1 VIRRI
6 APILVVATVALGG
19 CALRSDV
26 RRLEEQL
33 TTMQDESNHR
43 DSMLAAQLTQV
54 LAMQR
59 EAGDS
64 LATVKANLRAFRG
77 ETLGQL
83 YDVQKQLL
91 QVQELAG
98 QSTRRLNELRGD
110 LDARGQQ
117 LGGAAPAAGGP
128 SGASGV
134 SGANNASAVQMYE
147 ASLQQLRRGSTG
159 TARAGFRQFLD
170 QYPTAAEAPDAL
182 YFIGESF
189 STEAPD
195 SAAAY
200 YSQVAEKYPS
210 SPRAASALYR
220 LGSMAESAKDTT
232 AARGYYQ
239 RLIAKYPTSNE
250 AALARDRL
258 KALGQ

>member
-1 VIRRI
+1 MIRRI
-6 APILVVATVALGG
+6 APILAVATVALGG

-33 TTMQDESNHR
+33 TTMQDESAHR

-59 EAGDS
+59 AAGDS
-64 LATVKANLRAFRG
+64 LAAVEASLRAFRG

-117 LGGAAPAAGGP
+117 LSGPAPAAG
-128 SGASGV
+128 GASGV

-159 TARAGFRQFLD
+159 TARAGFRQFLE
-170 QYPTAAEAPDAL
+170 QYPTAPEAADAV

-200 YSQVAEKYPS
+200 YTQVADKYPA

-220 LGSMAESAKDTT
+220 LGSMAESARDTT

>member
-1 VIRRI
+1 MIRRSTLLL
-6 APILVVATVALGG
+6 ALVAVASGG

-33 TTMQDESNHR
+33 TTMQDAEAR
-43 DSMLAAQLTQV
+43 QDSLQRVQLTQI
-54 LAMQR
+54 LSLQQR
-59 EAGDS
+59 TYDS
-64 LATVKANLRAFRG
+64 LAALNRAMLAFRG
-77 ETLGQL
+77 ELLGQF
-83 YDVQKQLL
+83 YEVQKSLI
-91 QVQELAG
+91 QVQELTG
-98 QSTRRLNELRGD
+98 QSTRRLSEMRGD

-117 LGGAAPAAGGP
+117 LGTEGAPAAT
-128 SGASGV
+128 SAT
-134 SGANNASAVQMYE
+134 AVQMYE
-147 ASLQQLRRGSTG
+147 ASLQQLRRGSTA
-159 TARAGFRQFLD
+159 TARAGFRQFLQ

-189 STEAPD
+189 SQEAPD

-200 YSQVAEKYPS
+200 YAQVADRFPS

-220 LGSMAESAKDTT
+220 LGAMAETAKDTA

-239 RLIAKYPTSNE
+239 RLIKQYPTSNE
-250 AALARDRL
+250 AALARDRM

>member
-1 VIRRI
+1 VIGRI
-6 APILVVATVALGG
+6 APVLVLATVALGG

-33 TTMQDESNHR
+33 TTMQDESDRR

-54 LAMQR
+54 LSLQR
-59 EAGDS
+59 QAGDS
-64 LATVKANLRAFRG
+64 LAAIEANLLTFRG

-83 YDVQKQLL
+83 YDVQRQML

-117 LGGAAPAAGGP
+117 LGGTTIAVVG
-128 SGASGV
+128 GASGV

-159 TARAGFRQFLD
+159 TARAGFRQFLE
-170 QYPTAAEAPDAL
+170 QYPTAPEAADAT

-200 YSQVAEKYPS
+200 YTQVAEKYPS

>member
-6 APILVVATVALGG
+6 VPIFALATVALGG

-33 TTMQDESNHR
+33 TTMQDDNDRR
-43 DSMLAAQLTQV
+43 DSLHSAQLTQL
-54 LAMQR
+54 LALQQQTT
-59 EAGDS
+59 DS
-64 LATVKANLRAFRG
+64 LAAVQATMLAFRG

-83 YDVQKQLL
+83 YDVQKQML
-91 QVQELAG
+91 QVQELTG

-117 LGGAAPAAGGP
+117 LSVGVPTVGGEG
-128 SGASGV
+128 
-134 SGANNASAVQMYE
+134 NASAVQMYE
-147 ASLQQLRRGSTG
+147 ASLQQLRKGSTA
-159 TARAGFRQFLD
+159 TARAGFRQFLQ
-170 QYPTAAEAPDAL
+170 QYPTAPEAPDAL

-200 YSQVAEKYPS
+200 YAQVAERYPAS
-210 SPRAASALYR
+210 ARAASALYR
-220 LGSMAESAKDTT
+220 LGVMEESAKNTT
-232 AARGYYQ
+232 GARGYYQ

>member
-1 VIRRI
+1 MIRRI

-64 LATVKANLRAFRG
+64 LATVEANLRAFRG

-117 LGGAAPAAGGP
+117 LSGPAPAAGGA
-128 SGASGV
+128 G
-134 SGANNASAVQMYE
+134 GANNASAVQMYE

-159 TARAGFRQFLD
+159 TARAGFRQFLE
-170 QYPTAAEAPDAL
+170 QYPTAPEAADAV

-200 YSQVAEKYPS
+200 YTQVADKYPS

-220 LGSMAESAKDTT
+220 LGSMAESARDTT

>member
-1 VIRRI
+1 MIRRI
-6 APILVVATVALGG
+6 APVLALATVALGG

-33 TTMQDESNHR
+33 TTMQDDNDRR
-43 DSMLAAQLTQV
+43 DSLRAAQLTQI
-54 LAMQR
+54 LALQQR
-59 EAGDS
+59 TSDS
-64 LATVKANLRAFRG
+64 LAAVQASLLAFRG

-91 QVQELAG
+91 QVQELTG
-98 QSTRRLNELRGD
+98 LSSRRLNELRGE

-117 LGGAAPAAGGP
+117 LSGAAPAAGGAT
-128 SGASGV
+128 S
-134 SGANNASAVQMYE
+134 ASAVQMYE

-170 QYPTAAEAPDAL
+170 QYPTASEAPDAL

-200 YSQVAEKYPS
+200 YTQVADTYPA

-220 LGSMAESAKDTT
+220 LGSMAESARDTA

>member
-1 VIRRI
+1 MIGRATRG
-6 APILVVATVALGG
+6 LVLATVALGG

-33 TTMQDESNHR
+33 TTMQDDEERR
-43 DSMLAAQLTQV
+43 DSLRAAQLSQIIA
-54 LAMQR
+54 LQQQAS
-59 EAGDS
+59 DS
-64 LATVKANLRAFRG
+64 LAAVSTSLTAFRG

-117 LGGAAPAAGGP
+117 LGEAAAPGAAPA
-128 SGASGV
+128 GA
-134 SGANNASAVQMYE
+134 ANATAVQMYE
-147 ASLQQLRRGSTG
+147 ASLQQLRRGSNA
-159 TARAGFRQFLD
+159 TARAGFRQFLQ

-189 STEAPD
+189 STESPD

-200 YSQVAEKYPS
+200 YTQVADRYPAS
-210 SPRAASALYR
+210 ARSASALYR
-220 LGSMAESAKDTT
+220 LGAMAESARDTS

>member
-1 VIRRI
+1 VIGRI
-6 APILVVATVALGG
+6 APVLALATVALGG

-33 TTMQDESNHR
+33 TTMQDENDRR
-43 DSMLAAQLTQV
+43 DSLRAAQLVQI
-54 LAMQR
+54 LALQQR
-59 EAGDS
+59 ATDS
-64 LATVKANLRAFRG
+64 LAAVQATLLAFRG

-83 YDVQKQLL
+83 YDVQKQIL
-91 QVQELAG
+91 QVQELTG

-117 LGGAAPAAGGP
+117 LGGAPPAAGGP
-128 SGASGV
+128 AS
-134 SGANNASAVQMYE
+134 ASAVQMYE
-147 ASLQQLRRGSTG
+147 ASLQQLRRGSPT
-159 TARAGFRQFLD
+159 TARAGFRQFLE
-170 QYPTAAEAPDAL
+170 QYPTAAEVPDAL

-189 STEAPD
+189 GAEAPD

-200 YSQVAEKYPS
+200 YTQVADRFPAS
-210 SPRAASALYR
+210 ARAASALYR
-220 LGSMAESAKDTT
+220 LGAMAESSRDTT

>member
-1 VIRRI
+1 MIRRI
-6 APILVVATVALGG
+6 APVLALATVALGG

-33 TTMQDESNHR
+33 TTMQDDNDRR
-43 DSMLAAQLTQV
+43 DSLRAAQLTQI
-54 LAMQR
+54 LALQQR
-59 EAGDS
+59 TSDS
-64 LATVKANLRAFRG
+64 LAAVQASLLAFRG

-83 YDVQKQLL
+83 YDVQKQIL
-91 QVQELAG
+91 QVQELTG

-117 LGGAAPAAGGP
+117 LGGAAPAAGG
-128 SGASGV
+128 A
-134 SGANNASAVQMYE
+134 ANASAVQMYE
-147 ASLQQLRRGSTG
+147 ASLQQLRRGSPT
-159 TARAGFRQFLD
+159 TARAGFRQFLE

-189 STEAPD
+189 GTEAPD

-200 YSQVAEKYPS
+200 YTKVADQFPAS
-210 SPRAASALYR
+210 TRAASALYR
-220 LGSMAESAKDTT
+220 LGAMAESARDTT

-239 RLIAKYPTSNE
+239 RLISKYPTSNE

>member
-1 VIRRI
+1 MIRRI
-6 APILVVATVALGG
+6 APVLALATVALGG

-33 TTMQDESNHR
+33 TTMQDDNDRR
-43 DSMLAAQLTQV
+43 DSLRAAQLSQI
-54 LAMQR
+54 LALQQR
-59 EAGDS
+59 TTDS
-64 LATVKANLRAFRG
+64 LAAVQASLLAFRG

-83 YDVQKQLL
+83 YDVQKQIL
-91 QVQELAG
+91 QVQELTG

-117 LGGAAPAAGGP
+117 LSGAAPAAGG
-128 SGASGV
+128 A
-134 SGANNASAVQMYE
+134 ANASAVQMYE
-147 ASLQQLRRGSTG
+147 ASLQQLRRGSPT
-159 TARAGFRQFLD
+159 TARAGFRQFLE

-189 STEAPD
+189 GTETPD

-200 YSQVAEKYPS
+200 YTQVADRFPAS
-210 SPRAASALYR
+210 ARAASALYR
-220 LGSMAESAKDTT
+220 LGAMAESARDTT

>member
-1 VIRRI
+1 MTRRI
-6 APILVVATVALGG
+6 APLLVLATVALGG

-33 TTMQDESNHR
+33 TTMQDDNDRR
-43 DSMLAAQLTQV
+43 DSLRAAQLTQIIG
-54 LAMQR
+54 LQR
-59 EAGDS
+59 QANDS
-64 LATVKANLRAFRG
+64 LVAVERALLAFRG
-77 ETLGQL
+77 ETLGQF

-98 QSTRRLNELRGD
+98 QSTRRLSELRGD

-117 LGGAAPAAGGP
+117 LGAATPAGAAPG
-128 SGASGV
+128 
-134 SGANNASAVQMYE
+134 NASAVQMYE

-159 TARAGFRQFLD
+159 TARAGFRQFLE

-189 STEAPD
+189 AAEAPD

-200 YSQVAEKYPS
+200 YAQVAERFPTS
-210 SPRAASALYR
+210 VRASSALYR
-220 LGSMAESAKDTT
+220 LGAMAESAKDTA

>member
-1 VIRRI
+1 
-6 APILVVATVALGG
+6 
-19 CALRSDV
+19 V

-54 LAMQR
+54 LALQR
-59 EAGDS
+59 QAGDS
-64 LATVKANLRAFRG
+64 LAAVEANLRAFRG
-77 ETLGQL
+77 ESLGQL

-117 LGGAAPAAGGP
+117 LSGPAPAAGG
-128 SGASGV
+128 A

-159 TARAGFRQFLD
+159 TARAGFRQFLE
-170 QYPTAAEAPDAL
+170 QYPTAPEAADAV

-195 SAAAY
+195 SAATY
-200 YSQVAEKYPS
+200 YAQVADKYPS

-239 RLIAKYPTSNE
+239 RLITKYPTSNE

>member
-1 VIRRI
+1 MIRRI
-6 APILVVATVALGG
+6 APVLALATVALGG

-33 TTMQDESNHR
+33 TTMQDDNDRR
-43 DSMLAAQLTQV
+43 DSLRAAQLSQI
-54 LAMQR
+54 LALQQR
-59 EAGDS
+59 TTDS
-64 LATVKANLRAFRG
+64 LAAVQASLLAFRG

-83 YDVQKQLL
+83 YDVQKQIL
-91 QVQELAG
+91 QVQELTG

-117 LGGAAPAAGGP
+117 LGGAAPSAGG
-128 SGASGV
+128 A
-134 SGANNASAVQMYE
+134 ANASAVQMYE
-147 ASLQQLRRGSTG
+147 ASLQQLRRGSPT
-159 TARAGFRQFLD
+159 TARAGFRQFLE

-189 STEAPD
+189 GTDAPD

-200 YSQVAEKYPS
+200 YTKVADQFPAS
-210 SPRAASALYR
+210 ARAASALYR
-220 LGSMAESAKDTT
+220 LGAMAESARDTT

>member
-1 VIRRI
+1 MIRRI
-6 APILVVATVALGG
+6 APVLALATVALGG

-33 TTMQDESNHR
+33 TTMQDDNDRR
-43 DSMLAAQLTQV
+43 DSLRAAQLTQI
-54 LAMQR
+54 LALQQQS
-59 EAGDS
+59 ADS
-64 LATVKANLRAFRG
+64 LAAAQASLLAFRG

-83 YDVQKQLL
+83 YDVQKQIL
-91 QVQELAG
+91 QVQELTG

-117 LGGAAPAAGGP
+117 LGGATPVTGGAA
-128 SGASGV
+128 
-134 SGANNASAVQMYE
+134 NASAVQMYE
-147 ASLQQLRRGSTG
+147 ASLQQLRRGSPT
-159 TARAGFRQFLD
+159 TARAGFRQFLG
-170 QYPTAAEAPDAL
+170 QYPAAAEAPDAL

-189 STEAPD
+189 GAEAPD

-200 YSQVAEKYPS
+200 YTQVVERFPAS
-210 SPRAASALYR
+210 SRAASALYR
-220 LGSMAESAKDTT
+220 LGAMAESARDTS

>member
-1 VIRRI
+1 MIRRI
-6 APILVVATVALGG
+6 APVLALATVALGG

-33 TTMQDESNHR
+33 TTMQDDNDRR
-43 DSMLAAQLTQV
+43 DSLRAAQLTQI
-54 LAMQR
+54 LALQR
-59 EAGDS
+59 QASDS
-64 LATVKANLRAFRG
+64 LAAVQASLLAFRG

-83 YDVQKQLL
+83 YDVQKQIL
-91 QVQELAG
+91 QVQELTG

-117 LGGAAPAAGGP
+117 LSGATPAAGG
-128 SGASGV
+128 A
-134 SGANNASAVQMYE
+134 ANASAVQMYE
-147 ASLQQLRRGSTG
+147 ASLQQLRRGSPT
-159 TARAGFRQFLD
+159 TARAGFRQFLE

-189 STEAPD
+189 GTEAPD

-200 YSQVAEKYPS
+200 YTQVADRFPAS
-210 SPRAASALYR
+210 ARAASALYR
-220 LGSMAESAKDTT
+220 LGVMAESSKDTT